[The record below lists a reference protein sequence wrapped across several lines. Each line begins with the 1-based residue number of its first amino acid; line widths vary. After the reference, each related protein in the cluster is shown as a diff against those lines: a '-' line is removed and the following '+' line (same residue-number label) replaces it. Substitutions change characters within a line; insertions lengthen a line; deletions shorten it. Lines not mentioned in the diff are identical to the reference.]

1 MSCGLVGLNVIEIA
15 FTEVERSEP
24 VNHVHLISLGLVYR
38 FGGSKPAVKT
48 AYKPYVAPAA
58 EPMYKEPIV
67 IVQAPVVVAIEP
79 PAPAPKPWV
88 KVKLEA
94 DSLFG
99 FDKTL
104 CSPMASRR
112 WTNCWLN

>member
-24 VNHVHLISLGLVYR
+24 VNHVHLISLGLVNR

-58 EPMYKEPIV
+58 EPM
-67 IVQAPVVVAIEP
+67 
-79 PAPAPKPWV
+79 
-88 KVKLEA
+88 
-94 DSLFG
+94 
-99 FDKTL
+99 
-104 CSPMASRR
+104 
-112 WTNCWLN
+112 